1 MLQWMTPYLLPC
13 AYGQDSMNAVIADN
27 KREEEMTLGE
37 ARLGESRGNRSRE
50 LDRDQIGYK
59 YMKFSE
65 NNTMLITET
74 IENKIPSNYIH
85 VKGCASIIIL
95 IIY

>member
-1 MLQWMTPYLLPC
+1 MTPYLLPC
-13 AYGQDSMNAVIADN
+13 AYGQDSMNSVIADN

-37 ARLGESRGNRSRE
+37 ARLGNSRGNRSRE

-74 IENKIPSNYIH
+74 IENKIPSNYIY

>member
-1 MLQWMTPYLLPC
+1 
-13 AYGQDSMNAVIADN
+13 MN
-27 KREEEMTLGE
+27 
-37 ARLGESRGNRSRE
+37 
-50 LDRDQIGYK
+50 
-59 YMKFSE
+59 FSE

>member
-1 MLQWMTPYLLPC
+1 
-13 AYGQDSMNAVIADN
+13 MNAVIADN